1 MARPR
6 RLPSPRFVLAIALAG
21 VVGAGYPS
29 VASAEDTKEAVERFE
44 KGVGLYQA
52 GAFEGALIEFDVAYK
67 SSGNYR
73 ILFNIAL
80 CKMESRDPV
89 GALAAFR
96 RYLAEGGDRIDAARR
111 ATVEAFVKK
120 LEPAVVSLVVR
131 TDAPPGAE
139 VTVDDE
145 RVATTPVSGPVAIKA
160 GRHRVSI
167 RFGER
172 RVEKTIEAPSG
183 ESATVDLPLPPAATR
198 GASSASTAAPP
209 TTTKGNE
216 DGASLLWVPWA
227 VAGGLGIASIA
238 TGIIAVDS
246 RNDAETARATYG
258 ATRADIDTPA
268 DKARALGL
276 ATDVLL
282 ASTVVAAGV
291 ATYFTI
297 KAVTRPTDDGHGAKP
312 TARVGLGP
320 FGLGLAVRG
329 EL

>member
-1 MARPR
+1 MA
-6 RLPSPRFVLAIALAG
+6 VVLAG
-21 VVGAGYPS
+21 VLGAGFPS
-29 VASAEDTKEAVERFE
+29 VARAEDTKEAVERFE
-44 KGVGLYQA
+44 RGVGLYQA
-52 GAFEGALIEFDVAYK
+52 GAFEGALIEFDAAYK
-67 SSGNYR
+67 ASGNYR

-80 CKMESRDPV
+80 CKMEGRDPV
-89 GALAAFR
+89 GALTAFR

-139 VTVDDE
+139 VAIDDE
-145 RVATTPVSGPVAIKA
+145 RVAVTPLSGPIFIKV
-160 GRHRVSI
+160 GRHRVSV
-167 RFGER
+167 RLGDR
-172 RVEKTIEAPSG
+172 RVEKTLEAPSG
-183 ESATVDLPLPPAATR
+183 ESATVDLPLPPAPSRTT
-198 GASSASTAAPP
+198 SVSTAATPPP
-209 TTTKGNE
+209 TTNGPQ
-216 DGASLLWVPWA
+216 DGPSLLWVPWA

-238 TGIIAVDS
+238 TGVVAVDA
-246 RNDAETARATYG
+246 RNDAEAARATFG
-258 ATRADIDTPA
+258 AARADIDAPA

-282 ASTVVAAGV
+282 VSTAVAAGV

-297 KAVTRPTDDGHGAKP
+297 KAVTRPAGGASGGEKP
-312 TARVGLGP
+312 TARVGLGA